1 VNPKALRPLVAE
13 FVGTALFVFLGVGSI
28 VVNAASNNA
37 LGAVGTALAHGVGL
51 SVLVTMTMSISGG
64 HLNPAVSVA
73 LWLTQ
78 KIDGRTLGQYVLAQ
92 ILGGV
97 VGALLVKGLFPVMAA
112 RVTSLGTPQLS
123 GTLGLFEGIAIE
135 ALLTFFLVSAVFGTA
150 VSPQAPKVGGFGIG
164 LAIFVCAMV
173 GGALTGAAMNPARA
187 FGPALVAWEW
197 HGQVVYWIGPL
208 LGATAAGALWKF
220 VLLPRDVTN
229 LT

>member
-13 FVGTALFVFLGVGSI
+13 FIGTALFVFLGVGSI

-37 LGAVGTALAHGVGL
+37 LGAVGTALAHGVGM
-51 SVLVTMTMSISGG
+51 SVIITMTMAISGG
-64 HLNPAVSVA
+64 HINPAVSVS

-92 ILGGV
+92 ILGAV
-97 VGALLVKGLFPVMAA
+97 VGALLVKGLFPTMAG
-112 RVTSLGTPQLS
+112 RVTSLGTPQLA
-123 GTLGLFEGIAIE
+123 GTVGLFEGIGIE
-135 ALLTFFLVSAVFGTA
+135 AVLTFFLVSAVFGTA

-164 LAIFVCAMV
+164 LAIFVCALV

-197 HGQVVYWIGPL
+197 HGQAVYWIGPL
-208 LGATAAGALWKF
+208 LGATLAGALWKF
-220 VLLPRDVTN
+220 VLLPRDVTS

>member
-1 VNPKALRPLVAE
+1 VNPKVLRPLVAE
-13 FVGTALFVFLGVGSI
+13 FVGTLLFVFLGVGSI

-37 LGAVGTALAHGVGL
+37 LGALGTALVHGVGM
-51 SVLVTMTMSISGG
+51 SILVTMTMTISGG
-64 HLNPAVSVA
+64 HLNPAVSVGV
-73 LWLTQ
+73 WLAQ

-92 ILGGV
+92 ILGAV
-97 VGALLVKGLFPVMAA
+97 VGALLVKGLFPTMAA

-164 LAIFVCAMV
+164 LAIFVGALV

-197 HGQVVYWIGPL
+197 HGQAVYWIGPL

-220 VLLPRDVTN
+220 VLLPRDATSIA
-229 LT
+229 